1 MTFSQKEQTFFASK
15 GIEPSVVEEQVE
27 NFKKGFPFMEL
38 TKPAT
43 PGDGIIVFD
52 DHNLRLEAEYFDQK
66 REGIDAIKFVPASG
80 AASRMFKAVYEFIE
94 NPRPDSPVI
103 EQLLEWEQFAFGE
116 DVEKHDFNLETIEGL
131 VDLAQFIVRSPGLNY
146 GNLPK
151 GMIKFHKDQLGNRTA
166 FEEHLVEAAK
176 YSSSKGVAKVHFT
189 VSEEHMEVVKKLI
202 NQSLPKY
209 EKEFDVKY
217 EINYSVQ
224 KPSTDTVA
232 VTLDNKL
239 FKTRDANVL
248 FRPGGHGALIHNL
261 NDIKEE
267 LIFIKNIDNV
277 VPDCLKKETVIYKK
291 ALAGLLIQ
299 TKDTVHSYLRELE
312 LGVNEDRLKVIL
324 DYAQKRFG
332 VMVTSQ
338 KELCDALN
346 KPIRVCGMVKNEGEP
361 GGGPF
366 WVKTKEVGQ
375 SVQIVESSQIDADNA
390 VQQIYV
396 SNATHFNP
404 VDLICYTRDYKGD
417 HMNLLDFIDP
427 NTGFISNKSKSGRD
441 LKALELPGLWNGA
454 MANWLSL
461 FVEVPLITF
470 NPVKTLKDL
479 LRKEHLA

>member
-1 MTFSQKEQTFFASK
+1 MTFTSEELEFFKTK
-15 GIEPSVVEEQVE
+15 GINQETVESQVE
-27 NFKKGFPFMEL
+27 SFKKGFPFMKL

-52 DHNLRLEAEYFDQK
+52 DHTLRLEAEYFDQK
-66 REGIDAIKFVPASG
+66 RDSIDAIKFVPASG

-94 NPRPDSPVI
+94 NPRPDSPI
-103 EQLLEWEQFAFGE
+103 IDQLLQWEKFAFSE
-116 DVEKHDFNLETIEGL
+116 DLKGHDFDLETIEGL
-131 VDLAQFIVRSPGLNY
+131 VELASLIVRTPGLNY

-151 GMIKFHKDQLGNRTA
+151 GVIKFHKDALGNRSA

-176 YSSSKGVAKVHFT
+176 YSASNGVAKIHFT
-189 VSEEHMEVVKKLI
+189 ISEEHMEVVTDLI
-202 NQSLPKY
+202 NESLPKY
-209 EKEFDVKY
+209 EKAFNVKY
-217 EINYSVQ
+217 QITYSVQ
-224 KPSTDTVA
+224 KPATDTVA
-232 VTLDNKL
+232 VTMDNEL
-239 FKTRDANVL
+239 FKTRDGKVL

-277 VPDCLKKETVIYKK
+277 VPDSIKKETVIYKK

-299 TKDTVHSYLRELE
+299 TKDTVHAYLKELE
-312 LGVNEDRLKVIL
+312 EGVDETRLKVIL

-332 VMVTSQ
+332 VMVTSRE
-338 KELCDALN
+338 ELYDALN

-375 SVQIVESSQIDADNA
+375 SVQIVESSQIDPDNA

-404 VDLICYTRDYKGD
+404 VDLICYTRDYKGN
-417 HMNLLDFIDP
+417 HMNLLDYVDP
-427 NTGFISNKSKSGRD
+427 NTGFISYKSKSGRE